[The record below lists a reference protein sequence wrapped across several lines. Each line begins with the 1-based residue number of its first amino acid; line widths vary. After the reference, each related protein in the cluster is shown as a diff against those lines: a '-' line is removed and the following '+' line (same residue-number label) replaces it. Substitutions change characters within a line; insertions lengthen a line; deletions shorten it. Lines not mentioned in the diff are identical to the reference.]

1 LRNYPRESERWYS
14 YVMPDRPWLKSYPKG
29 VPAEINP
36 DEVPSLVHLF
46 QTACT
51 RFRDRPC
58 FTSMGVTLSYGDLD
72 RLSSEFAAFLRRDL
86 GLTKGDRIGLQMPNI
101 LQYPV
106 ALFGALRAGLVVVN
120 TNPLYTPREME
131 HQYRDAGVKAIVILA
146 NFAHNLQQ
154 VFAGLSKS
162 TELRVVVTELGDLF
176 PTLKRIAIN
185 AALKHVKKM
194 VPEYDIPHA
203 ISFRNALR
211 RGRRHRAENVDVKGD
226 DLAFLQYTGGT
237 TGVSKGA
244 MLTHRNVVANV
255 RQSDAWMSYRLTQG
269 EEVIITPLPLYHIF
283 SLTVNCM
290 LFMTAGGHNVLV
302 ANPRDMP
309 GFIKLLRTTRF
320 TVLTA
325 VNTLLN
331 GLMNHPDFGRIDFSG
346 VKVTVAG
353 AMALQRPVA
362 ERWKKLTKT
371 PVAEGYGLTEASPVV
386 CCNPIDGTERVGT
399 IGLPFPSTDVRLCD
413 EAGND
418 VSAGQPGELVVRGP
432 QVMRGYWNRA
442 DETAGMLKDGWLW
455 TGDIAQMD
463 DEGYFK
469 IVDRKK
475 DMILVSGFNVYPN
488 EIEEVIASHPSVL
501 EAGAI
506 GIPDEKSGEAVKVVV
521 VKRTDDVT
529 AEELIAFSRSQLA
542 GYKVPRIVEFRTE
555 LPKTPVGKVLRRALR
570 ESPGQTAK

>member
-1 LRNYPRESERWYS
+1 
-14 YVMPDRPWLKSYPKG
+14 MPDRPWLKSYPKG
-29 VPAEINP
+29 VPADIDP
-36 DEVPSLVHLF
+36 DQVPSLVHIF
-46 QTACT
+46 QAACA
-51 RFRDRPC
+51 RFRDKPC

-72 RLSSEFAAFLRRDL
+72 RLSGEFATFLRRDL
-86 GLTKGDRIGLQMPNI
+86 GLQQGDRIGLQMPNI

-106 ALFGALRAGLVVVN
+106 AMFGALRAGLVVVN

-154 VFAGLSKS
+154 VFPSLSKT

-185 AALKHVKKM
+185 AALKHVKKL
-194 VPEYDIPHA
+194 VPEYDLPHS
-203 ISFRNALR
+203 ISFRNALQ
-211 RGRRHRAENVDVKGD
+211 RGRRHRVEDAELKGS

-237 TGVSKGA
+237 TGISKGA
-244 MLTHRNVVANV
+244 MLTHRNVIANV
-255 RQSDAWMSYRLTQG
+255 RQAHAWMSYCLREG
-269 EEVIITPLPLYHIF
+269 EEIIVTPLPLYHIF

-290 LFMTAGGHNVLV
+290 LFMMAGGHNILV

-309 GFIKLLRTTRF
+309 AFIKLLRSTRF

-386 CCNPIDGTERVGT
+386 CCNPIDGTEHVGT
-399 IGLPFPSTDVRLCD
+399 IGLPVPSTEIRLCD
-413 EAGND
+413 DAGND
-418 VSAGQPGELVVRGP
+418 VPPGQPGEMVVRGP
-432 QVMRGYWNRA
+432 QVMQGYWNRA

-455 TGDIAQMD
+455 TGDIAQMED
-463 DEGYFK
+463 DGYFK

-521 VKRTDDVT
+521 VRRTDNVT
-529 AEELIAFSRSQLA
+529 AEELIAFSRTHLA
-542 GYKVPRIVEFRTE
+542 GYKVPRVVEFRTE

-570 ESPGQTAK
+570 EPVPATVK